1 MGHDAPHF
9 TPVVMN
15 HSLSP
20 ALPPNGGVDPAAI
33 ALADGVDVLW
43 QDAHLALVLK
53 PSGMLSVPG
62 RGPDKQDCL
71 SARLAQTSLPSMVVH
86 RLDQATSGLML
97 FARSA
102 EMQRQLSHAF
112 AQRQV
117 NKQYLA
123 CVAGHLPP
131 FDDWQL
137 IDAPIAA
144 DWPRRPLRIVAD
156 SGQSSQTLWRS
167 LGGPCID
174 QATNVNSAGT
184 WLALRPLS
192 GRTHQLRVHL
202 QHIGHPIWG
211 DAIYAPPDVR
221 ACAPRLMLHA
231 QRLAFTHPATG
242 QALDFANT
250 PEGWLSPVALNR
262 CEALPW

>member
-1 MGHDAPHF
+1 MGHDASHF
-9 TPVVMN
+9 APVVMN
-15 HSLSP
+15 HALSP
-20 ALPPNGGVDPAAI
+20 ALPPKGGVDPAMI
-33 ALADGVDVLW
+33 ALADGVCVLW
-43 QDAHLALVLK
+43 QDQHMALVLK

-71 SARLAQTSLPSMVVH
+71 SARLAQAGLPSMVVH

-102 EMQRQLSHAF
+102 KMQRQLSHAF

-123 CVAGHLPP
+123 CVAGHWPP
-131 FDDWQL
+131 SDGWQL

-156 SGQSSQTLWRS
+156 NGQSSQTLWRS
-167 LGGPCID
+167 LGPCIG
-174 QATNVNSAGT
+174 QATDGATSGT

-211 DAIYAPPDVR
+211 DAMYAPPDVR

-242 QALDFANT
+242 QDLVFEHT
-250 PEGWLSPVALNR
+250 PVGWLNPDMLLRAQDM
-262 CEALPW
+262 PW

>member
-1 MGHDAPHF
+1 MRHDASHF
-9 TPVVMN
+9 PLNMTT
-15 HSLSP
+15 HALSP
-20 ALPPNGGVDPAAI
+20 AMPTNGGADPALI
-33 ALADGVDVLW
+33 ALADGIGVLW

-71 SARLAQTSLPSMVVH
+71 SARLAHAGLPSMVVH

-97 FARSA
+97 FAHSA
-102 EMQRQLSHAF
+102 QMQRQLSHAF

-117 NKQYLA
+117 HKQYLA
-123 CVAGHLPP
+123 LVAGHLPAS
-131 FDDWQL
+131 DDWQM

-144 DWPRRPLRIVAD
+144 DWPRRPLRIVTEG
-156 SGQSSQTLWRS
+156 GQSSQTLWRS
-167 LGGPCID
+167 LGPCMD
-174 QATNVNSAGT
+174 RAPDDASAGT

-211 DAIYAPPDVR
+211 DTMYAPLEVL
-221 ACAPRLMLHA
+221 AHAPRLMLHA
-231 QRLAFTHPATG
+231 QRLALTHPATG
-242 QALDFANT
+242 QALAFEHT
-250 PEGWLSPVALNR
+250 PAGWLTPDMLRGAQDM
-262 CEALPW
+262 PW

>member
-9 TPVVMN
+9 TPVVMH

-20 ALPPNGGVDPAAI
+20 AMPQNCGVKPGAI

-43 QDAHLALVLK
+43 QDQHMALVLK

-71 SARLAQTSLPSMVVH
+71 SARLSQAGLPSMVVH

-123 CVAGHLPP
+123 CVAGHWPP
-131 FDDWQL
+131 SDGWQL

-156 SGQSSQTLWRS
+156 NGQSSQTLWRS
-167 LGGPCID
+167 LGPCMG
-174 QATNVNSAGT
+174 QTTNVNSAGT

-202 QHIGHPIWG
+202 QHIGHPIGG
-211 DAIYAPPDVR
+211 DAMYAPPDVR
-221 ACAPRLMLHA
+221 ASAPRLMLHA

-242 QALDFANT
+242 QPLDFANT
-250 PEGWLSPVALNR
+250 PEGWLSPMALKR

>member
-1 MGHDAPHF
+1 MSPDTLPTGGAEPAP
-9 TPVVMN
+9 
-15 HSLSP
+15 
-20 ALPPNGGVDPAAI
+20 I
-33 ALADGVDVLW
+33 ALADGLGVLW

-71 SARLAQTSLPSMVVH
+71 SARLAHAGLPSMVVH

-97 FARSA
+97 FAHSA

-117 NKQYLA
+117 HKQYLA
-123 CVAGHLPP
+123 CVAGHLPASNA
-131 FDDWQL
+131 WQM

-144 DWPRRPLRIVAD
+144 DWPRRPLRIVAEG
-156 SGQSSQTLWRS
+156 GQSSQTLWCS
-167 LGGPCID
+167 LGPCMD
-174 QATNVNSAGT
+174 QAPDQASIGS

-202 QHIGHPIWG
+202 QHMGHPIWG
-211 DAIYAPPDVR
+211 DAMYAPPDVLAR
-221 ACAPRLMLHA
+221 APRLLLHA
-231 QRLAFTHPATG
+231 QRLALTHPATG
-242 QALDFANT
+242 QALAFEHT
-250 PEGWLSPVALNR
+250 PTGWLSPDMLR
-262 CEALPW
+262 RTQEMPW

>member
-15 HSLSP
+15 HALSP

-33 ALADGVDVLW
+33 ALADGVCVLR
-43 QDAHLALVLK
+43 QDQHMALVLK

-71 SARLAQTSLPSMVVH
+71 SARLAQAGLPSMVVH

-123 CVAGHLPP
+123 CVAGHLTPS
-131 FDDWQL
+131 DDWQL

-144 DWPRRPLRIVAD
+144 DWPRRPLRVVAD
-156 SGQSSQTLWRS
+156 NGQSSQTLWRS
-167 LGGPCID
+167 LGPCIE
-174 QATNVNSAGT
+174 QAMGSTSAGT

-211 DAIYAPPDVR
+211 DAMYAPPDVQ

-242 QALDFANT
+242 QALDFANM

>member
-1 MGHDAPHF
+1 M
-9 TPVVMN
+9 
-15 HSLSP
+15 
-20 ALPPNGGVDPAAI
+20 
-33 ALADGVDVLW
+33 ADGVVVLW
-43 QDAHLALVLK
+43 QDPHLALVLK

-62 RGPDKQDCL
+62 RGPEKQDCL
-71 SARLAQTSLPSMVVH
+71 SARLVEAGLPSMVVH

-102 EMQRQLSHAF
+102 KMQRQLSDAF

-156 SGQSSQTLWRS
+156 NGQSSQTLWRS
-167 LGGPCID
+167 LGPCMGPTTD
-174 QATNVNSAGT
+174 GNSAGT

-211 DAIYAPPDVR
+211 DAMYAPPDVR

-242 QALDFANT
+242 QDLAFEHT
-250 PEGWLSPVALNR
+250 PLGWLNPDMLLRAQDM
-262 CEALPW
+262 PW

>member
-1 MGHDAPHF
+1 MGHDASHF
-9 TPVVMN
+9 TSVVMN
-15 HSLSP
+15 HSLLP
-20 ALPPNGGVDPAAI
+20 AMTPNSGVEPAAI
-33 ALADGVDVLW
+33 ALADGVGVLW
-43 QDAHLALVLK
+43 QDEHMALVLK

-71 SARLAQTSLPSMVVH
+71 SARLARAGLPSMVVH

-102 EMQRQLSHAF
+102 EMQRQLSQAF

-131 FDDWQL
+131 SDDWQL

-144 DWPRRPLRIVAD
+144 DWPRRPLRIVANK
-156 SGQSSQTLWRS
+156 GQSSQTLWRS
-167 LGGPCID
+167 LGPCLD
-174 QATNVNSAGT
+174 QATDVNSAGT

-202 QHIGHPIWG
+202 QHIGHPIGG
-211 DAIYAPPDVR
+211 DAMYAPPDVR
-221 ACAPRLMLHA
+221 ACASRLMLHA

-242 QALDFANT
+242 QPLDFANT
-250 PEGWLSPVALNR
+250 PEGWLSPMARNR

>member
-1 MGHDAPHF
+1 MGHDASLF
-9 TPVVMN
+9 TSVVMN

-20 ALPPNGGVDPAAI
+20 AMPPNGGVDPAAI
-33 ALADGVDVLW
+33 ALADGMGVLW
-43 QDAHLALVLK
+43 QDPHLALVLK

-71 SARLAQTSLPSMVVH
+71 SARLAQAGLPSMVVH

-131 FDDWQL
+131 SDDWQR

-167 LGGPCID
+167 LGPCMGQTTD
-174 QATNVNSAGT
+174 GNSAGT

-211 DAIYAPPDVR
+211 DAMYAPPDVR

-242 QALDFANT
+242 QDLAFEHT
-250 PEGWLSPVALNR
+250 PVGWLNPDMLLRAQVM
-262 CEALPW
+262 PW

>member
-15 HSLSP
+15 HALSP
-20 ALPPNGGVDPAAI
+20 ALPPNGGVDPAMI
-33 ALADGVDVLW
+33 ALADGVCVLW
-43 QDAHLALVLK
+43 QDQHMALVLK

-71 SARLAQTSLPSMVVH
+71 SARLAQAGLPSMVVH

-131 FDDWQL
+131 SDDWQR

-167 LGGPCID
+167 LGPCMGQTTD
-174 QATNVNSAGT
+174 GNSAGT

-211 DAIYAPPDVR
+211 DAMYAPPGVQ

-242 QALDFANT
+242 QALDFANM

>member
-1 MGHDAPHF
+1 M
-9 TPVVMN
+9 
-15 HSLSP
+15 
-20 ALPPNGGVDPAAI
+20 
-33 ALADGVDVLW
+33 ADGLGVLW

-71 SARLAQTSLPSMVVH
+71 SARLAQAGLPAWVVH

-97 FARSA
+97 FAHSA

-117 NKQYLA
+117 HKQYLA
-123 CVAGHLPP
+123 CVAGHLPAS
-131 FDDWQL
+131 DDWQL

-156 SGQSSQTLWRS
+156 GGQSSQTLWCS
-167 LGGPCID
+167 LGPCMA
-174 QATNVNSAGT
+174 QAPGQASIGS

-202 QHIGHPIWG
+202 QYLGHPIWG
-211 DAIYAPPDVR
+211 DAMYAPPDVLAR
-221 ACAPRLMLHA
+221 APRLLLHS
-231 QRLAFTHPATG
+231 QRLALTHPATG
-242 QALDFANT
+242 QALAFEHT
-250 PEGWLSPVALNR
+250 PTGWLSPDMLR
-262 CEALPW
+262 RTQEMPW

>member
-1 MGHDAPHF
+1 MGLAASPIPLKVHLHDMP
-9 TPVVMN
+9 
-15 HSLSP
+15 P
-20 ALPPNGGVDPAAI
+20 ATLTTGGAENGPI
-33 ALADGVDVLW
+33 ALADGVNLLW
-43 QDAHLALVLK
+43 QDAHLALVHK

-71 SARLAQTSLPSMVVH
+71 SARLAHAGFPSLVVH

-97 FARSA
+97 FARNA

-123 CVAGHLPP
+123 CVAGHLTPS
-131 FDDWQL
+131 DDWQL

-156 SGQSSQTLWRS
+156 NGQSSQTLWRS
-167 LGGPCID
+167 LGPCMGQTTD
-174 QATNVNSAGT
+174 GATSGT

-211 DAIYAPPDVR
+211 DAMYAPPDVR

-242 QALDFANT
+242 QPLDFANT
-250 PEGWLSPVALNR
+250 PEGWLSPMALKR

>member
-1 MGHDAPHF
+1 
-9 TPVVMN
+9 MN
-15 HSLSP
+15 HALSP
-20 ALPPNGGVDPAAI
+20 ALPPTGGVDPAAI
-33 ALADGVDVLW
+33 ALADGVCVLW
-43 QDAHLALVLK
+43 QDQHLALVLK

-62 RGPDKQDCL
+62 RGPDKHDCL
-71 SARLAQTSLPSMVVH
+71 SARLAQAGLPSMVVH

-131 FDDWQL
+131 SAGWQL

-156 SGQSSQTLWRS
+156 NGQSSQTLWQS
-167 LGGPCID
+167 LGPRTD
-174 QATNVNSAGT
+174 QAPHDANAGT

-202 QHIGHPIWG
+202 QHIGHLIWG
-211 DAIYAPPDVR
+211 DAMYAPPDVR

-242 QALDFANT
+242 QDLAFEHT
-250 PEGWLSPVALNR
+250 PLGWLNPDMLLRAQDM
-262 CEALPW
+262 PW

>member
-1 MGHDAPHF
+1 M
-9 TPVVMN
+9 
-15 HSLSP
+15 
-20 ALPPNGGVDPAAI
+20 
-33 ALADGVDVLW
+33 
-43 QDAHLALVLK
+43 ALVHK
-53 PSGMLSVPG
+53 PAGMLSVPG

-71 SARLAQTSLPSMVVH
+71 SARLAQAGLPSMVVH

-131 FDDWQL
+131 SAGWQL

-144 DWPRRPLRIVAD
+144 DWPRRPLRIVAVN
-156 SGQSSQTLWRS
+156 GQSSQTLWRS
-167 LGGPCID
+167 LGPCID
-174 QATNVNSAGT
+174 QATDGATSGT

-211 DAIYAPPDVR
+211 DAMYAPPDVR

-242 QALDFANT
+242 QDLAFEHT
-250 PEGWLSPVALNR
+250 PVGWLNPDMLLRAQDM
-262 CEALPW
+262 PW

>member
-15 HSLSP
+15 HALSP
-20 ALPPNGGVDPAAI
+20 ALPPKVGVDPAAI
-33 ALADGVDVLW
+33 ALTDGVGVLW
-43 QDAHLALVLK
+43 QDLHMALVLK

-71 SARLAQTSLPSMVVH
+71 SARLAQAGLPSMVVH

-131 FDDWQL
+131 SDDWQL

-144 DWPRRPLRIVAD
+144 DWPRRPLRIVAVN
-156 SGQSSQTLWRS
+156 GQSSQTLWRS
-167 LGGPCID
+167 LGPCMGRTTD
-174 QATNVNSAGT
+174 GATSGT

-202 QHIGHPIWG
+202 RHIGHPIWG
-211 DAIYAPPDVR
+211 DAMYAPPDVR

-242 QALDFANT
+242 QDLAFEHT
-250 PEGWLSPVALNR
+250 PVGWLNPDMLLRAQDM
-262 CEALPW
+262 PW

>member
-1 MGHDAPHF
+1 
-9 TPVVMN
+9 MN
-15 HSLSP
+15 HALSP

-33 ALADGVDVLW
+33 ALTDGVGVLW
-43 QDAHLALVLK
+43 QDKHMALVLK
-53 PSGMLSVPG
+53 PSGMLSLPG

-71 SARLAQTSLPSMVVH
+71 SARLAQAGLPSMVVH

-131 FDDWQL
+131 SAGWQL

-144 DWPRRPLRIVAD
+144 DWPRRPLRIVAVN
-156 SGQSSQTLWRS
+156 GQSSQTLWRS
-167 LGGPCID
+167 LGPCMGQTTD
-174 QATNVNSAGT
+174 GNSAGT

-211 DAIYAPPDVR
+211 DAMYAPPDVW

-242 QALDFANT
+242 QDLAFEHT
-250 PEGWLSPVALNR
+250 PVGWLNPDMLLRAQDM
-262 CEALPW
+262 PW

>member
-1 MGHDAPHF
+1 M
-9 TPVVMN
+9 
-15 HSLSP
+15 
-20 ALPPNGGVDPAAI
+20 
-33 ALADGVDVLW
+33 
-43 QDAHLALVLK
+43 ALVLK

-71 SARLAQTSLPSMVVH
+71 SARLAQAGLPSMVVH

-131 FDDWQL
+131 SDDWQL

-156 SGQSSQTLWRS
+156 NGQSSQTLWRS
-167 LGGPCID
+167 LGPCMGRTTD
-174 QATNVNSAGT
+174 GNSAGT

-211 DAIYAPPDVR
+211 DAMYAPPGVQ

-242 QALDFANT
+242 QALDFANM